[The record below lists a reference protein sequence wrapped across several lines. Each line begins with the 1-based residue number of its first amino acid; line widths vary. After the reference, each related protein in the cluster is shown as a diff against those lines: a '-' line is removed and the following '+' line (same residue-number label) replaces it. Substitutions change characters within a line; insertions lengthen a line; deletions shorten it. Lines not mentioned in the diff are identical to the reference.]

1 MNSQKSPKPRARNKA
16 YKVMP
21 DFSIRAY
28 NPDTPDK
35 RGISEDMIAF
45 CGGVSPT
52 LISARPPNVLIWKRK
67 RKS

>member
-1 MNSQKSPKPRARNKA
+1 MNSRKSPKPHSRNKA

-35 RGISEDMIAF
+35 RGISEDMIAYV
-45 CGGVSPT
+45 GGVSPR
-52 LISARPPNVLIWKRK
+52 LFQQDRLMF
-67 RKS
+67 